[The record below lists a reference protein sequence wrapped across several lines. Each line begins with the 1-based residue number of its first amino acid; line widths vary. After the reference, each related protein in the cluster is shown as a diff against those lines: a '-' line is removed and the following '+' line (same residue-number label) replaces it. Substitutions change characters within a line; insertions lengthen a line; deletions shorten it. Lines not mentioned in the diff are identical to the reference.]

1 MHDSSWHAR
10 VRYNLALAMLK
21 LKQWEEGAAALNK
34 TVQIEPGNR
43 EYFVTLAN
51 LYLNFG
57 KREQARSLAES
68 ILKQVPDHQDAS
80 ELLKALNNRKE

>member
-1 MHDSSWHAR
+1 
-10 VRYNLALAMLK
+10 MLK

-80 ELLKALNNRKE
+80 ELLKALDSSKK